1 DLGDV
6 GPEILDR
13 QRRRILFIVT
23 ESAVLS
29 HDLMVRRNQ
38 PGEDGVPAP
47 GPETVLE
54 DRPSPHP
61 GELCLHN
68 RAISATMVEERISCR
83 IRKHPNDIDTG
94 SEAPTGQHR
103 AHRAAAR
110 RPPL

>member
-1 DLGDV
+1 M
-6 GPEILDR
+6 
-13 QRRRILFIVT
+13 
-23 ESAVLS
+23 A
-29 HDLMVRRNQ
+29 RRNQ

-110 RPPL
+110 RPPLATPARSEEHTSELQSRFELVCRLLLEKKN